1 MTTQETKTSGDS
13 AIRILL
19 TLAMDVQKIRDINK
33 EAFLLNDSE
42 SNTLSSEDTFKAA
55 RAGLHLGGVDLD
67 TIMESLPKEQMK
79 EDLHDALIVSM
90 AFKDPCVLGMAML
103 FLKGMVIPLA
113 NELKDA
119 KQTIQTLTKVMENN

>member
-1 MTTQETKTSGDS
+1 MATQETKTSGDS

-19 TLAMDVQKIRDINK
+19 TLAMDIQKIRDINK
-33 EAFLLNDSE
+33 EAFKLNDSE

-67 TIMESLPKEQMK
+67 TIMEGLPKEQMK

-90 AFKDPCVLGMAML
+90 AYKDPCVSWAWQCSSSRAWL
-103 FLKGMVIPLA
+103 FLS
-113 NELKDA
+113 
-119 KQTIQTLTKVMENN
+119 QTNSKMQSRQFRP